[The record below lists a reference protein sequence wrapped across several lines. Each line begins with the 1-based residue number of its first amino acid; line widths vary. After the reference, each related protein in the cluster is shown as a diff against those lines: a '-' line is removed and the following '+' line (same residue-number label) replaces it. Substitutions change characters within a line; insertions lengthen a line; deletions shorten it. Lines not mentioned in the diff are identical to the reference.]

1 MNWKHELERRPEL
14 RKAVKGNFGYI
25 AAKRRQ
31 VIIRTLI
38 FFAISLAIFIAGYVT
53 TGTRKNL
60 LTVVAVLGC
69 LPACKSMVNMIML
82 IRATGCSKEA
92 KEVLAPL
99 EGRLIGMYD
108 MYFTSYQK
116 NFAISHMIVEGKI
129 ILGYTE
135 SERCDGKACGEHL
148 QTMLKQGGFK
158 DMTIKISD
166 DLKTYAG
173 QLKNLNEMKQEN
185 DPLKDDEVRV
195 LLYDISL

>member
-1 MNWKHELERRPEL
+1 MK
-14 RKAVKGNFGYI
+14 KAIKGNWGYLT
-25 AAKRRQ
+25 AKKRW

-38 FFAISLAIFIAGYVT
+38 FFGISLAVFAAGYIT

-69 LPACKSMVNMIML
+69 LPACKSCVNMIML
-82 IRATGCSKEA
+82 FRAAGCSQRAKEA
-92 KEVLAPL
+92 LAAL

-116 NFAISHMIVEGKI
+116 NFAISHMVVEGNL

-135 SERCDGKACGEHL
+135 SAACDLKECEAHL
-148 QTMLKQGGFK
+148 QMMLKQGGFK
-158 DMTIKISD
+158 DMTVKISN
-166 DLKTYAG
+166 DLQTYET
-173 QLKNLNEMKQEN
+173 QLKNLNEMKKEN
-185 DPLKDDEVRV
+185 DPARDDEVRV